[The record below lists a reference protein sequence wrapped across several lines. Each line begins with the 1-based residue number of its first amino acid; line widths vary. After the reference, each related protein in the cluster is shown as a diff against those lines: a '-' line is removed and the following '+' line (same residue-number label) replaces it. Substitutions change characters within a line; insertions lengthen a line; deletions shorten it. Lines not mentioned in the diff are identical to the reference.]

1 MPAVGEDE
9 AMTAGRLLDG
19 RVALVT
25 GAGRGVGAGVAAGLA
40 DAGAAVA
47 VNDLDPGRARS
58 VADRLQDAG
67 ARATTS
73 VADVTDGSAV
83 TAMVASVEASL
94 GPVDIL
100 VNNAG
105 IPADGFTLRAFRDMP
120 IEDWDRFVA
129 LNLYGVLYCTKA
141 TVDGMCERGWGRIVT
156 VSSEAGRQGLPTG
169 VSLYGAGKAAA
180 IGFSRH
186 LALELI
192 GTGVTVN
199 CVALGLMAQGPDD
212 DRRPPRPTER
222 LGRPEDVA
230 AAVAYLASD
239 AAEWVTGQ
247 VLGVNGGAST

>member
-1 MPAVGEDE
+1 
-9 AMTAGRLLDG
+9 MTMGRQLEG

-47 VNDLDPGRARS
+47 VNDLDPGRAQA
-58 VADRLQDAG
+58 VADQLDAAG
-67 ARATTS
+67 GRAAAC
-73 VADVTDGSAV
+73 VADVTDWDAV
-83 TAMVASVEASL
+83 TAMVAGVEATL

-120 IEDWDRFVA
+120 VEDWDRFVR

-141 TVDGMCERGWGRIVT
+141 TVDDMCERGWGRIVT
-156 VSSEAGRQGLPTG
+156 VSSEAGRRGLPTG

-192 GTGVTVN
+192 GAGVTVN
-199 CVALGLMAQGPDD
+199 CVALGLMAREPDD

-222 LGRPEDVA
+222 LGRPDDVA
-230 AAVAYLASD
+230 AAVAYFASD

-247 VLGVNGGAST
+247 VLGVNGGANT